1 MTVLTALE
9 VIVLAFGAFPA
20 AFREGIV
27 DVLFLPLRLRWPVF
41 RLPFGINGSLGDAGL
56 GEDGLGGGHPLTGR
70 HEDLGN
76 EFTADRILTNT
87 IIRLR
92 DGGPELANGIGW

>member
-20 AFREGIV
+20 AFREGIFV
-27 DVLFLPLRLRWPVF
+27 SFLLLRLRGLVF
-41 RLPFGINGSLGDAGL
+41 RLSLDIDGSLGDADL
-56 GEDGLGGGHPLTGR
+56 GKNWLGGGHPLTGR

-76 EFTADRILTNT
+76 ELTADWILTNT
-87 IIRLR
+87 NIRLR
-92 DGGPELANGIGW
+92 DDGPEAANGIG